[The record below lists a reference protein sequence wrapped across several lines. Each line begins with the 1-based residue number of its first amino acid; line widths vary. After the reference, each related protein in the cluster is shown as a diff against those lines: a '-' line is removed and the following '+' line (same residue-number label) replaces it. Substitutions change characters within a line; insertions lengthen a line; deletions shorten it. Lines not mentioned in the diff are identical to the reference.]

1 MMFPALAALF
11 LWQGL
16 HFSDVRAWRWSEG
29 RGEFIPALSA
39 EVDNRSGQDYAAVR
53 LLVRVRCAEGGARE
67 YQVQVRDVL
76 LGRQRVEAT
85 AYDAI
90 GAVKHCEGAAEIGVL
105 EATPFPA
112 GQRPAFAVFGFSM
125 LMPDG
130 RVSTDL
136 EGILDYR
143 TDETG
148 PRGVELRSWRRHGA
162 RLELPGFPDTAFYC
176 VRVPPGRMGLAGF
189 ALEGGPEPRSPVT
202 RFLRFYD
209 VAPGQ
214 ALWLGLFRL
223 EMAAPARVAL
233 GMEPAPE
240 AMRRLAEMLPRPLA
254 AGRAVPAP
262 ASSVVVH

>member
-1 MMFPALAALF
+1 MIFPALAALF

-53 LLVRVRCAEGGARE
+53 LLVRVRCDGGGARE

-90 GAVKHCEGAAEIGVL
+90 GAVKHCEGPAEIAAL
-105 EATPFPA
+105 EAEPFPEA
-112 GQRPAFAVFGFSM
+112 QRPAFAVFGFSM
-125 LMPDG
+125 RLPDG
-130 RVSTDL
+130 RISTEL

-143 TDETG
+143 ADEAG
-148 PRGVELRSWRRHGA
+148 PRGVGLRSWRRQGA
-162 RLELPGFPDTAFYC
+162 RLELPGFPDTAFYSI
-176 VRVPPGRMGLAGF
+176 RVPPGRLGLAGF
-189 ALEGGPEPRSPVT
+189 ALDAAPEPRSPLT

-214 ALWLGLFRL
+214 AVWLGLFRL
-223 EMAAPARVAL
+223 EIAAPGKVAL

-262 ASSVVVH
+262 PSSLVVR